1 MNDDKAA
8 KALRLMLGSDKPGE
22 VMAARD
28 AFIRL
33 MGGDIHAIADRFS
46 AVNVSPAKQQVR
58 AHKTAQR
65 PRSAE
70 DEADAEAIKEAR
82 GVAAEILAAAADDPS
97 VRLNQNE
104 IRFLHQMKNTKWPP
118 SPKQRAWLFIIW
130 DKVLLDD

>member
-33 MGGDIHAIADRFS
+33 MGGDLHAVADRFFS
-46 AVNVSPAKQQVR
+46 RAPNPQPAPPR
-58 AHKTAQR
+58 ARPQRAKT
-65 PRSAE
+65 AE
-70 DEADAEAIKEAR
+70 DEADAEAVREAR
-82 GVAAEILAAAADDPS
+82 GVAAEILAAAADDPL

-104 IRFLHQMKNTKWPP
+104 TRFLHQMMNTKWPP
-118 SPKQRAWLFIIW
+118 SPKQRSWLFVIW
-130 DKVLLDD
+130 DKVFLDD

>member
-1 MNDDKAA
+1 MTDDRAA
-8 KALRLMLGSDKPGE
+8 KALRLMLASDKPGE

-70 DEADAEAIKEAR
+70 DEADAEAIRGAR
-82 GVAAEILAAAADDPS
+82 ELAADILASASGDPS
-97 VRLNQNE
+97 VHLTPNE
-104 IRFLHQMKNTKWPP
+104 QRFLHQMQNTKWPP
-118 SPKQRAWLFIIW
+118 SPKQRSWLFAIG
-130 DKVLLDD
+130 DKVFLKD

>member
-1 MNDDKAA
+1 MSDEKAA

-33 MGGDIHAIADRFS
+33 MGGDLHAVADRFFS
-46 AVNVSPAKQQVR
+46 RAPNPQPAPSRTRPQR
-58 AHKTAQR
+58 AKT
-65 PRSAE
+65 AE
-70 DEADAEAIKEAR
+70 DEADAEAIREAR
-82 GVAAEILAAAADDPS
+82 GVAAEILAAAYDDSS

-118 SPKQRAWLFIIW
+118 SPKQRSWLFIIW
-130 DKVLLDD
+130 DKVLLED